1 MQKEIHC
8 KHCKDHKLLAKI
20 REDGKIYVW
29 CKSCR
34 KEVEL
39 EVEREEAK
47 EIHIPPIKID
57 AKPYT

>member
-1 MQKEIHC
+1 MKEIHC
-8 KHCKDHKLLAKI
+8 HCGKLLAKQ
-20 REDGKIYVW
+20 REDGKIVVW
-29 CKSCR
+29 CKSCH